1 MPVPVLVLPLVL
13 ALVLDSTLAWVLLC
27 LCSPL
32 KSEVALVEVVTE
44 VRASVEVLGVVLEE
58 MSMAARVLEEVLESA
73 VEPVLG
79 VVLEE
84 ALAVSCPLHI
94 TSLDEVYADHFRL
107 SR

>member
-1 MPVPVLVLPLVL
+1 MPVVVLALVL

-32 KSEVALVEVVTE
+32 KSEVALVERVTE

-73 VEPVLG
+73 VEPVLA
-79 VVLEE
+79 VV
-84 ALAVSCPLHI
+84 LAVSCPLHMS
-94 TSLDEVYADHFRL
+94 SLDEVYADHFRL

>member
-1 MPVPVLVLPLVL
+1 MPVQVLVLPLVL

-73 VEPVLG
+73 VEPVL
-79 VVLEE
+79 
-84 ALAVSCPLHI
+84 AVSCPLHM
-94 TSLDEVYADHFRL
+94 TSLDELYADHFRL